1 MVEKGS
7 THLNEEL
14 SSLKTYLFRP
24 AMEIFASSFRRTILS
39 HMTTSLRIYSIKQIL
54 VNHSVYSDR
63 RPLRGWIER
72 KYRTSLY
79 TTVLGQCQVPVT
91 SWQLWSCH
99 KTSIPER
106 GWEVVVARNRTRHE
120 FRRCVVLH
128 CRYLLREFYKFPWG
142 KWPSE
147 RPEGSR
153 GAIFLIAS
161 QLGSEQNQTSS
172 GKLTPCG
179 FVYSALT

>member
-63 RPLRGWIER
+63 RSWGGGIER
-72 KYRTSLY
+72 KYRTPLC
-79 TTVLGQCQVPVT
+79 TTILRQWQVPVT

-147 RPEGSR
+147 RPEASR
-153 GAIFLIAS
+153 GTIFWLHPSLEAS
-161 QLGSEQNQTSS
+161 RTRQVVANLHLAG
-172 GKLTPCG
+172 LCTPH
-179 FVYSALT
+179 